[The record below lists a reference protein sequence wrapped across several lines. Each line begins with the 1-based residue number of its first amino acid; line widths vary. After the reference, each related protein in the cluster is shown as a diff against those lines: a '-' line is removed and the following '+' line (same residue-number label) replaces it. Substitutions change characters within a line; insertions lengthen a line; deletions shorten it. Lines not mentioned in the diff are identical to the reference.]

1 MTRLALTIFARED
14 ILAFLLGADD
24 PRCDPH
30 HSKLNISALMY
41 RRVVYG
47 AGDTMARGVSG
58 NIQLSRTRR
67 DLDEIGGIL
76 RRGRKILNHVRH
88 KAVAFLLP
96 LGNL

>member
-1 MTRLALTIFARED
+1 LTRLALTIFARED

-30 HSKLNISALMY
+30 HSKLNNSALMY

-67 DLDEIGGIL
+67 DLDEIGGIRSPPAEKFSTMFATKQL
-76 RRGRKILNHVRH
+76 RFFGR
-88 KAVAFLLP
+88 
-96 LGNL
+96 